1 MSACKKRW
9 SLGNPPRLP
18 NKKSGRFRILSPEL
32 SPISLSH
39 HESIWFPT
47 HFHTFCWSNQHPKG
61 QKKDHINTWL
71 ASSCISACFNWSKRL
86 DVISS
91 SSSWTSET
99 LVLAR
104 DTGVD
109 IGINCYICLKA
120 PISFNLLLL
129 IDLSMEILEET
140 SLGLNLHIGHDFS
153 HDHLRI
159 SDLHGL
165 KLHRRWPVS
174 QESRIYRPEFFK
186 QGHIWQ

>member
-1 MSACKKRW
+1 MS
-9 SLGNPPRLP
+9 SLPAALEPL
-18 NKKSGRFRILSPEL
+18 K
-32 SPISLSH
+32 
-39 HESIWFPT
+39 
-47 HFHTFCWSNQHPKG
+47 
-61 QKKDHINTWL
+61 
-71 ASSCISACFNWSKRL
+71 
-86 DVISS
+86 
-91 SSSWTSET
+91 

-109 IGINCYICLKA
+109 IGTNCYTCLKT

-165 KLHRRWPVS
+165 KLHRR
-174 QESRIYRPEFFK
+174 
-186 QGHIWQ
+186 

>member
-9 SLGNPPRLP
+9 SLGNPPPSTQQEVWTFQNPEPRTQPHQPVTPRKHMVSNPFSHLLLKQP
-18 NKKSGRFRILSPEL
+18 ASKGSKK
-32 SPISLSH
+32 
-39 HESIWFPT
+39 
-47 HFHTFCWSNQHPKG
+47 K
-61 QKKDHINTWL
+61 HIITWL

-109 IGINCYICLKA
+109 IGTNCYTCLKT

-186 QGHIWQ
+186 QGHICQ